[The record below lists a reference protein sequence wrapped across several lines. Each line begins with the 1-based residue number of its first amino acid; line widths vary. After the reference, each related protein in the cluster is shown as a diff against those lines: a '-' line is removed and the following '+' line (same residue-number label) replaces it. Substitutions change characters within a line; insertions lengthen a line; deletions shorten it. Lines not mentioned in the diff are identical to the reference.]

1 LAQAW
6 LKRIHQLVSKR
17 SLNISM
23 PSAEKLEKKQK
34 YFDKLVDLCVNTEAA
49 LLVGVDNVAS
59 KQMQDIRIELRG
71 KGVVLMGKN
80 TMIRKALAMGH
91 EEHPEAGLDVLRENI
106 RGNIGMI
113 FNTNAT
119 LDEIREIIGKHRK
132 SSGAKSG
139 QFSNVDLA
147 LPAGPTGMDPS
158 QTSFFQALNIGTKIV
173 KGQIELVSE
182 FKILHAGEKVSP
194 SAAVLLTKLGIKPFE
209 YQMSVKSVFA
219 DASVFDAAV
228 LDIKDDTLISKF
240 LGGVANMAAFSR
252 EVGIPTAA
260 GLPHAMGNAFR
271 NVASLVAEA
280 DFTFKEVE
288 KVKEFLADPEAY
300 AAANPSSG
308 GGPTTSTGP
317 AADAPKAEAKAA
329 VAEVEEEEEDM
340 DFDLFG

>member
-1 LAQAW
+1 
-6 LKRIHQLVSKR
+6 
-17 SLNISM
+17 M
-23 PSAEKLEKKQK
+23 PNAEKLEKKQK
-34 YFDKLVDLCVNTEAA
+34 YFDKLIDLCLNTESA

-71 KGVVLMGKN
+71 KAVVLMGKN
-80 TMIRKALAMGH
+80 TMIRKALAIGH
-91 EEHPEAGLDVLRENI
+91 EEHPEAGLDILRENI
-106 RGNIGMI
+106 KGNVGMI
-113 FNTNAT
+113 FNTNST
-119 LDEIREIIGKHRK
+119 LDEIRTIISQHRK

-139 QFSNVDLA
+139 QLSNVDLA
-147 LPAGPTGMDPS
+147 LPSGPTGMDPS
-158 QTSFFQALNIGTKIV
+158 QTAFFQALNIGTKIV

-182 FKILHAGEKVSP
+182 FKILLTGEKVSP

-219 DASVFDAAV
+219 DGGVFDAAV
-228 LDIKDDTLISKF
+228 LDIKDDALIAKF
-240 LGGVANMAAFSR
+240 LSGVANMAAFSR

-288 KVKEFLADPEAY
+288 KVKEFLADPEAF
-300 AAANPSSG
+300 AAANPVASG
-308 GGPTTSTGP
+308 GGGGGGGAAASEDKP
-317 AADAPKAEAKAA
+317 AATAAAA
-329 VAEVEEEEEDM
+329 VVEEEEEDM